1 MKEKKLKKLNVL
13 MEAIRDGEAG
23 VETTEEEVL
32 GVCLR
37 HLEKDLG
44 KMIRLIEIINQL
56 EAAKFAKSDE
66 SDKGKEKLV
75 EPAFLTA
82 CNRQAFLLS
91 ERKSCT
97 LEIEERRKESM
108 KRALDEYVFGR
119 KKKA

>member
-32 GVCLR
+32 AVCLR

-56 EAAKFAKSDE
+56 EIVKSDE
-66 SDKGKEKLV
+66 SDKSKEKIV

-82 CNRQAFLLS
+82 CNRQSFLLS
-91 ERKSCT
+91 ERKLCT
-97 LEIEERRKESM
+97 AEVEERRKESM
-108 KRALDEYVFGR
+108 NRALDEYVSGR
-119 KKKA
+119 K

>member
-23 VETTEEEVL
+23 LETTEEEVL

-37 HLEKDLG
+37 HLDKDLG

-56 EAAKFAKSDE
+56 ESAKFAKSDE

-97 LEIEERRKESM
+97 LEIEEKRKESM
-108 KRALDEYVFGR
+108 RRALDEYVSGR
-119 KKKA
+119 KKKD